1 MSIPCETQEYCPKI
15 KQIEFL
21 LQGQD
26 LVMQKQKLDI
36 EDVQQTQANK
46 DIEHEQM
53 IQNVT
58 TRMDTVLQDI
68 TDFKKEVKEDIQGV
82 KSDLASI
89 KKDIPDMFDN
99 AVNKLL
105 AKMFKYVLGGILI
118 ILCVIALAF
127 SRPLVLKGI
136 DEVKHWVENVEV
148 KP

>member
-1 MSIPCETQEYCPKI
+1 MADPCLDCKEIKKLEFRIARTDLCIERVSQQQEH
-15 KQIEFL
+15 
-21 LQGQD
+21 
-26 LVMQKQKLDI
+26 
-36 EDVQQTQANK
+36 K

>member
-1 MSIPCETQEYCPKI
+1 MSSPCEDQDYFQETRRL
-15 KQIEFL
+15 EFL
-21 LQGQD
+21 IKGQD
-26 LVMQKQKLDI
+26 LIIQRQKLDI
-36 EDVQQTQANK
+36 EDVQQTQTNK

-68 TDFKKEVKEDIQGV
+68 TDFKKEVKQDIQGV

-105 AKMFKYVLGGILI
+105 AKMFKYVLCGMLVIGCI
-118 ILCVIALAF
+118 IVLAF
-127 SRPLVLKGI
+127 SRPVILKGI
-136 DEVKHWVENVEV
+136 DEVRNWVEHVEV
-148 KP
+148 DK

>member
-1 MSIPCETQEYCPKI
+1 MNSPCEDCPETRRLKF
-15 KQIEFL
+15 QIDGL
-21 LQGQD
+21 D
-26 LVMQKQKLDI
+26 LVIQKQKIDI
-36 EDVQQTQANK
+36 DAVQQTQLNK

-53 IQNVT
+53 IQNIT
-58 TRMDTVLQDI
+58 NRMDTVLQDI
-68 TDFKKEVKEDIQGV
+68 TDFKKEVKEDIRGV
-82 KSDLASI
+82 KADLASI

-136 DEVKHWVENVEV
+136 DEVRHWVENVEV
-148 KP
+148 KH

>member
-1 MSIPCETQEYCPKI
+1 MSSPCEDCEETRRLKFQ
-15 KQIEFL
+15 L
-21 LQGQD
+21 DGLG
-26 LVMQKQKLDI
+26 LVIQKQKLDV
-36 EDVQQTQANK
+36 DAVQQAQINK

-58 TRMDTVLQDI
+58 NRMDTVLQDI

-82 KSDLASI
+82 KADLASI

-118 ILCVIALAF
+118 IICVIALAF

-136 DEVKHWVENVEV
+136 DEVRHWVENVEV
-148 KP
+148 KH

>member
-1 MSIPCETQEYCPKI
+1 MSIPCEDCPEITRLKF
-15 KQIEFL
+15 QLEE
-21 LQGQD
+21 QS

-36 EDVQQTQANK
+36 EDVQQTQTNK

-58 TRMDTVLQDI
+58 NRMDAVLQDI

-82 KSDLASI
+82 KADIATI

-105 AKMFKYVLGGILI
+105 AKMFRYVLWGIFAI
-118 ILCVIALAF
+118 ICVIALAF

>member
-1 MSIPCETQEYCPKI
+1 MTETCTDCPEITRLK
-15 KQIEFL
+15 FL

-26 LVMQKQKLDI
+26 LVIQKQKLDI
-36 EDVQQTQANK
+36 EDVQQIQTNK

-118 ILCVIALAF
+118 IICVIALAF

>member
-1 MSIPCETQEYCPKI
+1 MTETCEDCPEITRLKF
-15 KQIEFL
+15 QLE
-21 LQGQD
+21 GQS
-26 LVMQKQKLDI
+26 LVIQKQKLDI
-36 EDVQQTQANK
+36 EDVQQTQTNK

-105 AKMFKYVLGGILI
+105 AKMFKYVLWGIFAI
-118 ILCVIALAF
+118 ICVIALAF

>member
-1 MSIPCETQEYCPKI
+1 MTETCEDCPEITRLK
-15 KQIEFL
+15 FL

-26 LVMQKQKLDI
+26 IVMQKQKLAI
-36 EDVQQTQANK
+36 EDVQQTQTNK

-58 TRMDTVLQDI
+58 NRMDAVLQDI

-82 KSDLASI
+82 KADIATI

-105 AKMFKYVLGGILI
+105 AKMFRYVLWGIFAI
-118 ILCVIALAF
+118 ICVIALAF

-136 DEVKHWVENVEV
+136 DEVRNWVENVQV
-148 KP
+148 KQ

>member
-1 MSIPCETQEYCPKI
+1 MADPCLDCKEIKKLEFRIARTDLCIERVSQQQEH
-15 KQIEFL
+15 
-21 LQGQD
+21 
-26 LVMQKQKLDI
+26 
-36 EDVQQTQANK
+36 K

-136 DEVKHWVENVEV
+136 DGVRQWVENVEV